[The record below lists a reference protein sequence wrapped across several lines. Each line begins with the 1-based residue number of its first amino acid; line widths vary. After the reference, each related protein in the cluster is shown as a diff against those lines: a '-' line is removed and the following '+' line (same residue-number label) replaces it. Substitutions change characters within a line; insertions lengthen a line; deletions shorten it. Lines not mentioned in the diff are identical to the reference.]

1 MAKNGVVFGV
11 VFGAYF
17 GAACNLFG
25 LSQKSAFLIWMVG
38 NDFYILAPVKTLYG
52 AQNGLK

>member
-25 LSQKSAFLIWMVG
+25 LSQKSAFLI
-38 NDFYILAPVKTLYG
+38 
-52 AQNGLK
+52 